1 MRVEIRPIYYFGK
14 ALPKAQ
20 RLKEPAHRGKLSI
33 VENRIHAHGRVVT
46 CAKLTSATDG
56 IATMLLPELTDV
68 HILWLDGDQIRLR
81 GNEQIDGVE
90 FAQTWDVKVI

>member
-1 MRVEIRPIYYFGK
+1 MRVEIRPIYNCGK
-14 ALPKAQ
+14 PMPKAQ

-56 IATMLLPELTDV
+56 IATMLLPELTDM
-68 HILWLDGDQIRLR
+68 HILWLDGD
-81 GNEQIDGVE
+81 
-90 FAQTWDVKVI
+90 